1 MQARRP
7 LHAQA
12 KQVERAVVVEV
23 GLQHRTARIDDLL
36 IAGVVHGEGRDPHL
50 VAVDIEGLPWAL
62 QHQRAPVYGKVVR
75 RVRHQGAAA
84 NEQVIETVPV
94 EVVDDHTP

>member
-50 VAVDIEGLPWAL
+50 VAVDIRVCPTL
-62 QHQRAPVYGKVVR
+62 QHQRVPVHGKVVR